1 MAVSPKRLKFF
12 VQVARPRIDTA
23 IVEVEATD
31 DEDAE
36 RKALEKAKR
45 LPQAAW
51 STQPFDPKNYR
62 PHVETMIAEDEFP
75 ATEQPDRA
83 RAAELLA
90 EIGTRYLL
98 LKANCDG
105 AEGDLMLQPWLVV
118 DQPDLLTSDLCR
130 DWLGSLNE
138 LGLTHMSERL
148 DDLAGGSPVMPSDR
162 ILFSPRRSKKR
173 GV

>member
-1 MAVSPKRLKFF
+1 MARSRKRLKFF
-12 VQVARPRIDTA
+12 VKVARPRIDTT

-36 RKALEKAKR
+36 RKALQKAKR
-45 LPQAAW
+45 LPQ
-51 STQPFDPKNYR
+51 SSLTTQPFDPKAYR
-62 PHVETMIAEDEFP
+62 PHVETMIAEDEF
-75 ATEQPDRA
+75 AGTEQSDREQVA
-83 RAAELLA
+83 DLLA
-90 EIGTRYLL
+90 ETETRYLL

-148 DDLAGGSPVMPSDR
+148 DDLAGGSPFMPSDR
-162 ILFSPRRSKKR
+162 ILFAPPRSKKR
-173 GV
+173 DD

>member
-1 MAVSPKRLKFF
+1 MNDNQQNAG
-12 VQVARPRIDTA
+12 ARPPRRPPWNK
-23 IVEVEATD
+23 
-31 DEDAE
+31 DE
-36 RKALEKAKR
+36 
-45 LPQAAW
+45 
-51 STQPFDPKNYR
+51 
-62 PHVETMIAEDEFP
+62 
-75 ATEQPDRA
+75 
-83 RAAELLA
+83 
-90 EIGTRYLL
+90 TRYLL

-105 AEGDLMLQPWLVV
+105 AECDLMLQPWLVV
-118 DQPDLLTSDLCR
+118 DQPDLLTSDLRR